1 MEEVFT
7 CCAGLDIHKAS
18 VEVCMRRM
26 ESNGR
31 VHRETRHWD
40 TMTRVLNPGEIKN
53 DSGRTVPLTPALIR
67 LLSSRRR
74 EDFPFVCWRD
84 ENGQPVRVKD
94 FRRAWQAACVECG
107 LGRFEPVVDSN
118 GKPVTEK
125 RCDRCDRPG
134 GAPKPKMR
142 YRGLQLHDERS
153 SAVRNLVEAG
163 VHEKDAMLISG
174 HRTRS
179 TFDRYNIRCSR
190 DVARAGEHL
199 KAYYEKS
206 ATNQPQSEMVEE
218 VKKAPVN

>member
-1 MEEVFT
+1 
-7 CCAGLDIHKAS
+7 
-18 VEVCMRRM
+18 
-26 ESNGR
+26 
-31 VHRETRHWD
+31 
-40 TMTRVLNPGEIKN
+40 
-53 DSGRTVPLTPALIR
+53 
-67 LLSSRRR
+67 
-74 EDFPFVCWRD
+74 
-84 ENGQPVRVKD
+84 
-94 FRRAWQAACVECG
+94 
-107 LGRFEPVVDSN
+107 
-118 GKPVTEK
+118 
-125 RCDRCDRPG
+125 
-134 GAPKPKMR
+134 MR
-142 YRGLQLHDERS
+142 YRGQLHDERS